1 MNMKLLNA
9 VDTLAK
15 HMRLKYPHL
24 REGQSLMNALHTI
37 DEQLYTQL
45 CLTEAD
51 CFYVEANIAKFWD
64 AIVKQ

>member
-1 MNMKLLNA
+1 MKLLNA

-24 REGQSLMNALHTI
+24 REGQSLMNALHEI

-51 CFYVEANIAKFWD
+51 CFRVDANIAKFWD
-64 AIVKQ
+64 AIVK

>member
-24 REGQSLMNALHTI
+24 REGQSLMNALHEI
-37 DEQLYTQL
+37 DEQLYNQL

-51 CFYVEANIAKFWD
+51 CFYVDAKITKFWD

>member
-1 MNMKLLNA
+1 MNMKLLNEIQ
-9 VDTLAK
+9 TLAEQ
-15 HMRLKYPHL
+15 MRQKYPHL

-37 DEQLYTQL
+37 EEQLYTQL

-51 CFYVEANIAKFWD
+51 CFYVDANIAKFWE